1 MRASEIIRM
10 GDRLKKMRLEKTA
23 MNQTEFANKCQI
35 NVVQYRRYENNKA
48 IPRKEQL
55 QKIADALKVDISEL
69 YDNPMK
75 QTAREVACDHITQ
88 TVDTI
93 NAAINRRIESYSPDE
108 EREYLLSNYDSVND
122 EGKQKIV
129 EYSEDIAINEKY
141 KK

>member
-1 MRASEIIRM
+1 MTFGEIVKKIREGKGLSQRALGE
-10 GDRLKKMRLEKTA
+10 KMNVTQQTIAQYEKLTDLPKLA
-23 MNQTEFANKCQI
+23 T
-35 NVVQYRRYENNKA
+35 VR
-48 IPRKEQL
+48 
-55 QKIADALKVDISEL
+55 KIADALEVDISEL

-75 QTAREVACDHITQ
+75 QIAREVTRDHIAQ

-93 NAAINRRIESYSPDE
+93 NAAINRRIETYSPEE

-129 EYSEDIAINEKY
+129 EYSEDIASNEKY